1 MSEIALLVPTRNRL
15 NLQLT
20 LISSI
25 ITTVKDINNVTLY
38 FGVDLDDP
46 TRDIIYKIAKA
57 IPFIKIVDI
66 EPKGKQTN
74 IHSIWNVLAN
84 ISTEPI
90 ISMVGDDFIFRTQNW
105 DEKIIE
111 EFNEQNLPV
120 DKIKS
125 VYCWDGQ
132 RKGELAVNIFTHREY
147 LKYTAGKFLSE
158 TYLLNWS
165 DQDIDV
171 TFRALKRLKYRGDIE
186 IFHNHYVFG
195 GRQMDE
201 TSKKMAERDGD
212 KSQTDAKWG
221 PDEIN
226 RVERVL
232 RIARATGIT
241 PDFKE
246 GRFSETYWN
255 LK

>member
-1 MSEIALLVPTRNRL
+1 MYMSQIALLVPTRNRL

-38 FGVDLDDP
+38 FGVDRDDP
-46 TRDIIYKIAKA
+46 TREIIYKIANA
-57 IPFIKIVDI
+57 IPFVKIIDI

-74 IHSIWNVLAN
+74 IHEIWNKLAN
-84 ISTEPI
+84 ISTETI
-90 ISMVGDDFIFRTQNW
+90 VSMVGDDFIFKTQNW
-105 DEKIIE
+105 DEKILE
-111 EFNEQNLPV
+111 EFNEQNLPS

-132 RKGELAVNIFTHREY
+132 RGGDLAVNIFTHREY
-147 LKYTAGKFLSE
+147 LKYNDGKFLSE

-171 TFRALKRLKYRGDIE
+171 IFRALGRLKYRGDIE

-195 GRQMDE
+195 GRKMDE
-201 TSKKMAERDGD
+201 TAIRMLERDGD
-212 KSQTDAKWG
+212 KSQTDLKWG
-221 PDEIN
+221 PAEPE

-232 RIARATGIT
+232 KIAKAIGVT
-241 PDFKE
+241 PNFKE
-246 GRFSETYWN
+246 GKFSEKYWN
-255 LK
+255 